1 MNTIYNQALSAACRA
16 DNDDLIKLLLVHGA
30 EASSVI
36 APSNFSIFIIIATN
50 TCADDTI
57 ITDNLRNKDNGMQT
71 RNGPRRQIQLLND
84 ILCRT
89 IIKYR
94 LII

>member
-36 APSNFSIFIIIATN
+36 PPSSFSIIKIATN